1 MIIDC
6 GVLVMGNEPLKIKR
20 KYDDGNRVISIRI
33 REEVL
38 ASLDKLANDTN
49 RSRNEIINI
58 ILEHGVKNIEI
69 E

>member
-1 MIIDC
+1 M
-6 GVLVMGNEPLKIKR
+6 NNKPLRIKR

-38 ASLDKLANDTN
+38 AELDKLANESN

-58 ILEHGVKNIEI
+58 ILEHGVKNTEI